1 MTSLYLAIKRN
12 SPHIGQFLLSDQQA
26 DLNIVDPYGQTS
38 LHVADNVGYI
48 EIVRL
53 LLLSNLN
60 EPCDP
65 TMVDSQQ
72 LTAYEQAKANHH
84 EACAKLIVEY
94 QEKWL
99 KQIRQLTSISIN
111 EQTSIKATSSIS
123 MNSAANLQRQH
134 DETSDDLSSYST
146 NKPLKFSSKRIK
158 RPSDQWSDDNIHS
171 INQLKF
177 ESYDLTSLL
186 INNPLYTDSKK
197 SKSTQQTQSS
207 SFFGIGPV
215 SERKDSDNTSTND
228 TITTSVKKILPT
240 RKQESKSDTWDTSP
254 SDDES
259 VSIAKHISSSLRK
272 TLLFSTSKSNRTN
285 SDSDTPSPL
294 PATNKETTT
303 KGLNNVVEEQQQ
315 QKTDESTWDDSRPLS
330 VDLKN
335 SNSIRTTNLSDVQS
349 KGIENFVKIM
359 DTITHSYK
367 KQPTSS
373 NIIGKLVVSPMIERT
388 NSALS
393 ENISHEAQ
401 LYELKENTKRL
412 ERNQEDTQNH
422 EMLREIENKL
432 EQEKTEKQRLESTTK
447 NLNIELINVKQK
459 LQLLEDEKDLLN
471 Q

>member
-272 TLLFSTSKSNRTN
+272 TLLFSTSKINKQIGNDYKVTELSQVQ
-285 SDSDTPSPL
+285 SPL
-294 PATNKETTT
+294 I
-303 KGLNNVVEEQQQ
+303 EEQQQ

>member
-197 SKSTQQTQSS
+197 SKSSTFKSS
-207 SFFGIGPV
+207 
-215 SERKDSDNTSTND
+215 DD

-285 SDSDTPSPL
+285 SDSDVNPTPSPL